1 MSNKTLGEVDLFG
14 FDDFGGGHELLTGVA
29 VGAGG
34 STVVGIATRYMSTNP
49 TVLKYSDAIGG
60 AVAALGGFFLSKQ
73 RGYEQAGHVAI
84 AAAVIT
90 AGLRQLETL
99 FGRKSGLSAPV
110 IDYLNGGYGMGI
122 PQVEYLNGGLGV
134 PTIGPVA
141 QSYGT
146 IPGVAGPALSDGQV
160 PVDVMQRGTLPGAGN
175 DVTLLGAPQPH
186 GMAQMYGATLF
197 GSK

>member
-14 FDDFGGGHELLTGVA
+14 FDDFGVGHEILTGVA
-29 VGAGG
+29 VGGVG
-34 STVVGIATRYMSTNP
+34 STVVGIAARYLSTNP
-49 TVLKYSDAIGG
+49 MVLKYSDAIGG
-60 AVAALGGFFLSKQ
+60 AAGVVAGFFLSKKP
-73 RGYEQAGHVAI
+73 GYQEAGHVAM
-84 AAAVIT
+84 VT
-90 AGLRQLETL
+90 SVLVSGLRQLETL
-99 FGRKSGLSAPV
+99 FGKKSGLSAPV
-110 IDYLNGGYGMGI
+110 IDYLNGGMGI
-122 PQVEYLNGGLGV
+122 PQVEYLNGGLGI